1 MSGINSVLDIG
12 KSALLTHQLGIHI
25 SGHNI
30 ANVNTPGYSRQVLH
44 LETKEPMSFTPGMLG
59 MGVRGSEVRRIHD
72 SYLLGQLNSEYQ
84 ALGRWDAESGV
95 LERLE
100 MILSADEFNNSLCEF
115 WNAWEDLANNPS
127 GLAER
132 AVVISRGEQVV
143 NIIQRI
149 HSSIM
154 QFKNAEVGAGV
165 TATVE
170 EINLLSE
177 QIADLNKKIIS
188 AEAVGQNANDFRDKQ
203 ELLVRELSEKIDID
217 YFYDNEGQLNIIVCG
232 MKPLVNGGNYFELST
247 QTREGVQEVL
257 WIDSEGE
264 STVINQ
270 NISGGSIKG
279 NLVDLKSYIDRFDE
293 LAKNIIECVN
303 SIHSAGFGLDG
314 STGIDFFIGSSAS
327 GISVNPALV
336 NDLNMIAASGTYE
349 GLPGDNGNA
358 LAIADLRYDSS
369 IGDYFNSIVNDVG
382 ANLQKANSNAAH
394 QSEMI
399 VYMNNLRESVSGVSL
414 DEEMISLIQYQH
426 AYQSAA
432 KLVAVADE
440 LLRTV
445 INMV

>member
-1 MSGINSVLDIG
+1 MCIRDS
-12 KSALLTHQLGIHI
+12 
-25 SGHNI
+25 NI

-59 MGVRGSEVRRIHD
+59 TGVRGSEVRRIHD

-100 MILSADEFNNSLCEF
+100 MMLSADEFNNSLCEF

-132 AVVISRGEQVV
+132 AVVMSRGEQVV

-188 AEAVGQNANDFRDKQ
+188 SEAVGQNANDFRDKQ

-247 QTREGVQEVL
+247 QNREGVQEVL

-279 NLVDLKSYIDRFDE
+279 NLVDLQSYIDRFDE
-293 LAKNIIECVN
+293 LATNIIEGVN

-382 ANLQKANSNAAH
+382 ANLQKANSNVAH